1 LLGYRE
7 ARFQIYLPAYQ
18 WVLENRLTA
27 QVEELRRM
35 AADRLLVLLGY
46 ETNADPEDLSSPL
59 SHAAL
64 VEDSLEGTRLIS
76 D

>member
-1 LLGYRE
+1 
-7 ARFQIYLPAYQ
+7 
-18 WVLENRLTA
+18 
-27 QVEELRRM
+27 M